1 VSGSNL
7 RYVLSGAAAAA
18 LLLAAGA
25 VDAKPAKPAAA
36 PAAKPLSTLEGA
48 VRVRDKAMAG
58 DTVAMDWVREL
69 TTRFG
74 PRPAGSASEQAAAA
88 WAAEKARALGLEN
101 VQVQTFPVVEWVR
114 GPEKAEL
121 IAPSHQPIGAVALGE
136 SPPTPAAGIEAE
148 IVMFDSLEAL
158 QAAPD
163 GSLAGKIAVVNRP
176 MVRMQDGSGYG
187 PISRIRAAGPAEAAK
202 KGAVA
207 FMLRSA
213 GTDNHRMGHTGTT
226 RYVNGA
232 VPIPAFALSIPD
244 ADQLARLSA
253 LGQPVRVRLFSGASL
268 VTDTHSQNVI
278 AEIKGSERPDEVVL
292 LGCHLDSWDLGTGAI
307 DDGAGCA
314 ITTAAVKLIQELPRR
329 PKRTIR
335 VVLFGSEEVA
345 QPTAPFGARGG
356 TAYATARAAEIGK
369 HIAAGE
375 SDFGADR
382 IYSLNLPAGAQGGD
396 FAKLVEPVLTP
407 IGVLTTAQAA
417 GHGGTDI
424 GPTVEA
430 GAPVFELNQDGT
442 KYFDI
447 HHTAD
452 DTLDKIDP
460 AQLNQNVAA
469 WSALVW
475 LMADSDVDFRAL
487 AAQAPKHP

>member
-1 VSGSNL
+1 VSAINL
-7 RYVLSGAAAAA
+7 RTLLSGVAAGVLVLS
-18 LLLAAGA
+18 AGVA
-25 VDAKPAKPAAA
+25 DAKPAKAA
-36 PAAKPLSTLEGA
+36 PAAQALSTVEGA

-58 DTVAMDWVREL
+58 DTVAMNYVREL

-88 WAAEKARALGLEN
+88 WAADKAKALGLEN
-101 VQVQTFPVVEWVR
+101 VKVDTFPVVEWVR
-114 GPEKAEL
+114 GHETAEL
-121 IAPSHQPIGAVALGE
+121 IAPSRQPLGAVALGE

-148 IVMFDSLEAL
+148 VVLFDSLEAL

-187 PISRIRAAGPAEAAK
+187 PISRIRAAGPGEAAK

-226 RYVNGA
+226 RYVNGV

-244 ADQLARLSA
+244 AEQIARLA
-253 LGQPVRVRLFSGASL
+253 AMGPVRVRLVSGASY

-329 PKRTIR
+329 PKRTVR

-356 TAYATARAAEIGK
+356 VAYVAARKDEIAK
-369 HIAAGE
+369 HVAAGE

-382 IYSLNLPAGAQGGD
+382 IYSVNLPKGAQGGD

-407 IGVLTTAQAA
+407 IGVLTTAEPAR
-417 GHGGTDI
+417 HGGTDV

-430 GAPVFELNQDGT
+430 GSPVFELNQDGT
-442 KYFDI
+442 RYFDI

-469 WSALVW
+469 WAALVW
-475 LMADSDVDFRAL
+475 MMADTDVDFRAL
-487 AAQAPKHP
+487 AAQPPKQP